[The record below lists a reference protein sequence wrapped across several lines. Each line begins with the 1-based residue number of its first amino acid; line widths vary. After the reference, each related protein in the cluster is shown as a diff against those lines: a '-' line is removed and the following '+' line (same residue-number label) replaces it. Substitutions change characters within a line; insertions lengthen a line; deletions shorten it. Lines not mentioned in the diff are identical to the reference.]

1 VSIRRLV
8 LWRHGR
14 TEWNLIGR
22 AQGHAQVPLDDVGHE
37 QASVAAA
44 RLASYQPDFVWSSD
58 LVRAVETA
66 DALARLTGL
75 EVHQDSRL
83 REFDVGERQG
93 MTMQEFI
100 DTHPDLYEHWAKG
113 DLSVEIPAA
122 EPADDV
128 AARMRE
134 VLRDAAETV
143 GPGQTGVVVG
153 HGASLRVGIAAFFDL
168 PPKHWTTFRG
178 MSNCA
183 WAVLEDD
190 GELWGWRVVDY
201 NAGTLPEPVMS
212 DDIDR

>member
-1 VSIRRLV
+1 VSVRRLV

-14 TEWNLIGR
+14 TEWNLLGK
-22 AQGHAQVPLDDVGHE
+22 AQGHAQVPLDDVGLE
-37 QASVAAA
+37 QASVASA
-44 RLASYQPDFVWSSD
+44 RLASYRPGFIWSSD
-58 LVRAVETA
+58 LVRAAQTA

-75 EVHQDSRL
+75 EVRQDKRL

-93 MTMQEFI
+93 MTMEEFI
-100 DTHPDLYEHWAKG
+100 STRPDLYRQWAQG
-113 DLSVEIPAA
+113 DRGVEIPAA

-134 VLRDAAETV
+134 VLGEAADAV
-143 GPGQTGVVVG
+143 RPGQTGVVVG
-153 HGASLRVGIAAFFDL
+153 HGASLRVGIAAFL
-168 PPKHWTTFRG
+168 SLQPKHWTMFRG

-212 DDIDR
+212 DDVDR